1 MSAARGIGGVPWPV
15 VLVAAA
21 ISVAIT
27 AGFVALLENGIHER
41 NEAAARS
48 AAAFAAD
55 LVSRGFTAEVL
66 SCVPVGGDGPTVH
79 ACTFIVDGHPTRVDC
94 KASGCFIAAT
104 RGTP

>member
-1 MSAARGIGGVPWPV
+1 MSAARDICGVPWRV
-15 VLVAAA
+15 VLVAAVIA
-21 ISVAIT
+21 VPLTS
-27 AGFVALLENGIHER
+27 GFVALLDNGVHER

-66 SCVPVGGDGPTVH
+66 SCVPAGGDGPTVH

-94 KASGCFIAAT
+94 KASGCFITAT
-104 RGTP
+104 GGNP